1 MKQLDQRELVYVY
14 VQTGTLTKFSEAKL
28 AECLFIF
35 KMLLP

>member
-1 MKQLDQRELVYVY
+1 MKQLVQRELVYIY
-14 VQTGTLTKFSEAKL
+14 VHTGTLTKIFEAKL